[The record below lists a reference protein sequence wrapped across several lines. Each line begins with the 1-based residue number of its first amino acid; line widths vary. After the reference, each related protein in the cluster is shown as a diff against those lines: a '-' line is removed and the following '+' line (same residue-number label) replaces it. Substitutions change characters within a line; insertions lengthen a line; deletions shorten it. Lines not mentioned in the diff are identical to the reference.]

1 MEEISVEE
9 ISVEESGSEV
19 SLEDEAR
26 EVVAW
31 FENPEDVLDVSDEL
45 QLAVF
50 ESLDMVVVVSDWS
63 TGSSEV
69 VTIVLLVNAT
79 VVDSLRVAVVGWLA
93 LSVAT
98 VDAGSVVI
106 TAVASVVVT
115 VLTIET
121 FVELVVG
128 SSTVVVDE

>member
-31 FENPEDVLDVSDEL
+31 FENPEDVLNVSDEL

-69 VTIVLLVNAT
+69 VIIVLLVNAT

-98 VDAGSVVI
+98 VDAVSVVT

>member
-31 FENPEDVLDVSDEL
+31 FENPEDVLNVSDEL

-98 VDAGSVVI
+98 VDAVSVVT
-106 TAVASVVVT
+106 TAMASVVVT
-115 VLTIET
+115 VLTIEA

>member
-50 ESLDMVVVVSDWS
+50 ESLDMVVVGSDWS

-98 VDAGSVVI
+98 VDAVSVVT

>member
-1 MEEISVEE
+1 VEEISVEE

-93 LSVAT
+93 LSIAT
-98 VDAGSVVI
+98 VDAVSVVT
-106 TAVASVVVT
+106 TAMASVVVT
-115 VLTIET
+115 VLTIEA

>member
-1 MEEISVEE
+1 VEEISVEE

-98 VDAGSVVI
+98 VDVVSVVT
-106 TAVASVVVT
+106 TAVASAVVT

>member
-98 VDAGSVVI
+98 VDAVSVVT
-106 TAVASVVVT
+106 TAMASVVVT